1 MIILTVIS
9 GIYLGAAIMEVIR
22 ATTGEKRKMPF
33 LLSLVILLIPALSP
47 LLMDVEALQEF
58 FILRLILLI
67 LSIFSKFIA
76 FSIIFRRIKL
86 NILYIC
92 LMSLITSQMYA
103 TLLSRL
109 LPAGHVLDIAAM
121 LTEGTVLLIILF
133 IIRKREL
140 ELTLQQELKA
150 IAKYQYVMVII
161 LAYIINIFVWAS
173 LSEEH
178 HRIAEFLLMPTLVGF
193 TIVLISVI
201 STTAAASKQKM
212 VSELLADQIEKQT
225 EYYDNIKQI
234 YSEFRSFRHDF
245 KNHLLC
251 IRSLLAENETEK
263 ATDYISDIEG
273 VLEREKQD
281 FDTGN
286 IIVDSLL
293 SDKKAK
299 ALRSGTRIEF
309 TGFVPTMGLSNVDAC
324 IIFSN
329 AIDNAIEACA
339 KDQSGQD
346 KVISI
351 KSDFKKGYYFL
362 TISNPVFES
371 VNFKGK
377 NQLVTSKENKTLH
390 GLGVPNIIRAV
401 HKYEGTVDISAEDN
415 RFTLEIVMH
424 LKKEQ

>member
-1 MIILTVIS
+1 MILLTVIS
-9 GIYLGAAIMEVIR
+9 GLYLGAVIMEVVSV
-22 ATTGEKRKMPF
+22 TTGEKRKMNL
-33 LLSLVILLIPALSP
+33 LLSLAVLLIPALSP
-47 LLMDVEALQEF
+47 LLMDIKVLQGY

-76 FSIIFRRIKL
+76 YSIIFRRIKL

-103 TLLSRL
+103 TLLSCFL
-109 LPAGHVLDIAAM
+109 SADHVLDMAAM
-121 LTEGTVLLIILF
+121 VTEGTVLLVILLIIK
-133 IIRKREL
+133 KRGFE
-140 ELTLQQELKA
+140 TAIQQELK
-150 IAKYQYVMVII
+150 IINKYQYVMVMV
-161 LAYIINIFVWAS
+161 LAYIINIYVWAS

-178 HRIAEFLLMPTLVGF
+178 RRIAEILLLPTMIGF
-193 TIVLISVI
+193 TVVLISVI
-201 STTAAASKQKM
+201 RTTASASKQKM
-212 VSELLADQIEKQT
+212 VSELLGDQIEKQT

-263 ATDYISDIEG
+263 AEEYISDIEG

-299 ALRSGTRIEF
+299 ALRSGTRIDF

-329 AIDNAIEACA
+329 AIDNAIEACE
-339 KDQSGQD
+339 KDQSGQE

-371 VNFKGK
+371 VNFKGR

-401 HKYEGTVDISAEDN
+401 HKYEGTVDISAEEN
-415 RFTLEIVMH
+415 RFVLEIVMH

>member
-47 LLMDVEALQEF
+47 LLMDVEALHEF

-103 TLLSRL
+103 TLLSRF

-273 VLEREKQD
+273 GLEREKQD

-299 ALRSGTRIEF
+299 ALKSGTRIEF

>member
-103 TLLSRL
+103 TLLSRF

-401 HKYEGTVDISAEDN
+401 HKYEGTVDISAEDK

>member
-103 TLLSRL
+103 TLLSRF

-140 ELTLQQELKA
+140 ELTLQQELRA

>member
-47 LLMDVEALQEF
+47 LLMDVEALHEF

-103 TLLSRL
+103 TLLSRF

-133 IIRKREL
+133 IIRKRKL

>member
-22 ATTGEKRKMPF
+22 VTTGEKRKMPF

-47 LLMDVEALQEF
+47 LLMDVEALHEF

-103 TLLSRL
+103 TLLSRF